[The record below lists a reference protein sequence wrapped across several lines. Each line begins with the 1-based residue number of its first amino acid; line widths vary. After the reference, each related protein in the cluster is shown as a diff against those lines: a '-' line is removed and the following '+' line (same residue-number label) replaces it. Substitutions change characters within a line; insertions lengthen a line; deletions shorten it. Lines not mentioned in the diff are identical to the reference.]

1 MRFLKDKVIC
11 AIGDPIKT
19 INAKNHQSELCFK
32 SYINKAL
39 CVRHYLSQYRQRTEP
54 LRGKQE
60 GGGGIGPLDNLYT
73 ASYAYQEE
81 YTNFLGKVRSV
92 PQWSGHGQIHSS
104 LNQVSLNQQ
113 SEDNCAVV
121 HYHENCWLEKCFH
134 FCSILWK
141 ENREWGVDFTRPALT
156 RKKLFILNLEGS
168 VHYLN
173 YKLYRFTF

>member
-1 MRFLKDKVIC
+1 MVSEQRGQAIWLTSSKNMRFLKDKVIC

-121 HYHENCWLEKCFH
+121 HYHDNCWRKKCFH
-134 FCSILWK
+134 FCSIL
-141 ENREWGVDFTRPALT
+141 
-156 RKKLFILNLEGS
+156 
-168 VHYLN
+168 
-173 YKLYRFTF
+173 